1 MPTVSGRA
9 LGTPNK
15 VNLEVRN
22 RIESEADPV
31 GFLIQVI
38 KGLSINFEVRQS
50 GFVALLGGS
59 VSESFSWSSVELSSD
74 VIAIV
79 LSD

>member
-1 MPTVSGRA
+1 MDSPKNYYIDKGR
-9 LGTPNK
+9 
-15 VNLEVRN
+15 
-22 RIESEADPV
+22 EANIHRGDILNV
-31 GFLIQVI
+31 YREKFILR
-38 KGLSINFEVRQS
+38 SINFEVRQS
-50 GFVALLGGS
+50 GFVALLGGF

>member
-1 MPTVSGRA
+1 MTHVHRPET
-9 LGTPNK
+9 
-15 VNLEVRN
+15 
-22 RIESEADPV
+22 I
-31 GFLIQVI
+31 VI
-38 KGLSINFEVRQS
+38 ILLSINFEVRQS